1 MTCSSLCLKLLCY
14 WQTQE
19 QLFCLL
25 HVQVLCQTASL
36 EERFDIGISFVC
48 WRFVDSV
55 LIGTAQG
62 RIVTLQFWGA
72 AGLGAGRSVKQ
83 APFVDQLFL
92 SVLCRYPLNLPPPLT
107 HTREW
112 FWHANAMPAT
122 HSPAGEP
129 CALDVE
135 SGRERERKR
144 ERHQDEA
151 CHSQGLWKW
160 SCVFF

>member
-1 MTCSSLCLKLLCY
+1 MYSLCLKLPCY

-25 HVQVLCQTASL
+25 HVQVHCQTASL
-36 EERFDIGISFVC
+36 EEWFDIGISFVC

-55 LIGTAQG
+55 LIGAAQG
-62 RIVTLQFWGA
+62 RVVTLQFWGA

-92 SVLCRYPLNLPPPLT
+92 SVLCRSSLTLPPPLSQ
-107 HTREW
+107 TREW

-129 CALDVE
+129 WALDVE
-135 SGRERERKR
+135 SGRGRERERERGIGMKR
-144 ERHQDEA
+144 A
-151 CHSQGLWKW
+151 SQGLWKR